1 MLAVDRYDFMSEEN
15 KDKAYYNK
23 AQDIG
28 FKRLI

>member
-1 MLAVDRYDFMSEEN
+1 MLAVDRYDFMSEAT
-15 KDKAYYNK
+15 KDKAYCNK